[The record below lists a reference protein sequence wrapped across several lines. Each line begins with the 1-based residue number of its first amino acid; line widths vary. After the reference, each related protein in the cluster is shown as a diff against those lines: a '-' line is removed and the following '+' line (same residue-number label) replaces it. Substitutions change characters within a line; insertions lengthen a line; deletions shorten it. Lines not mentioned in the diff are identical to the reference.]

1 MVLKITVRIL
11 SLVSGDDAE
20 LANTGGNT
28 DFQGWVSV
36 KFYLSC
42 IKNETFWGSPIE
54 NVEPPQVLSV

>member
-1 MVLKITVRIL
+1 MTL
-11 SLVSGDDAE
+11 AE

-54 NVEPPQVLSV
+54 NVEPPPPGIISLILS